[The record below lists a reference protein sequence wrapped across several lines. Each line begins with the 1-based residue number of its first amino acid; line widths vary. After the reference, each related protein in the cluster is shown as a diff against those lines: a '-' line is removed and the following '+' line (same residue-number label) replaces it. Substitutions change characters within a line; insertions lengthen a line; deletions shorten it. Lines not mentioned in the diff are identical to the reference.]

1 MASGIVTAAVTVI
14 PGKADFSE
22 GPCMTAQ
29 ERLNKIVP
37 HQDKILPLPEL
48 LRQLEKPRAAGRKI
62 VFTNGCFDIIHPG
75 HVAYLEEAAGLGDLL
90 VLGLNTDASVQ
101 RLKGPERPINPQA
114 DRAVLIAGLASID
127 YVTLF
132 DEDTPLELIKAIRP
146 HVLVKGGDWTVENI
160 VGSDFV
166 QANGGKVYSL
176 PFKEGYSTTRLIEK
190 IKAL

>member
-62 VFTNGCFDIIHPG
+62 VFTNGCFDITHPG

-101 RLKGPERPINPQA
+101 RLKGPARPIFPLRERFEILAAIA
-114 DRAVLIAGLASID
+114 DID
-127 YVTLF
+127 YLTSF
-132 DEDTPLELIKAIRP
+132 GEATPKKIIAALRP
-146 HVLVKGGDWTVENI
+146 DVLVKGGDWTVENI

>member
-1 MASGIVTAAVTVI
+1 M
-14 PGKADFSE
+14 
-22 GPCMTAQ
+22 
-29 ERLNKIVP
+29 
-37 HQDKILPLPEL
+37 PEL